1 VGIWQG
7 TLQIQGRELRTQIR
21 IVNDGGG
28 LKATLQSID
37 QGPGVLPGTVTLQG
51 STVKISIPGIGGTYD
66 GRLAADGGTIEGTM
80 TQAGAPAMKLDLK
93 KVTAEAAWPP
103 PP

>member
-1 VGIWQG
+1 MKRLLLAVTLLVALPAALLHAQDVVGIWQG

-51 STVKISIPGIGGTYD
+51 STVRIP
-66 GRLAADGGTIEGTM
+66 RPESLADCR
-80 TQAGAPAMKLDLK
+80 
-93 KVTAEAAWPP
+93 
-103 PP
+103 